1 MYLQFLQ
8 KGFIYIFSCIKFPYM
23 NKHQNS
29 HRSCLF
35 PVLFNRI
42 SITFRKMDES
52 KRPVWFTPEPDLQ
65 GIEPLPLELNR
76 SGSSARSSGLNR
88 HNGTN
93 RRGHG
98 RRGGGNSY
106 ESRGYYNAERSSE
119 HNDSGDWPSSQRRG
133 KPRSS

>member
-1 MYLQFLQ
+1 
-8 KGFIYIFSCIKFPYM
+8 
-23 NKHQNS
+23 
-29 HRSCLF
+29 
-35 PVLFNRI
+35 
-42 SITFRKMDES
+42 MDES

-76 SGSSARSSGLNR
+76 SGSASRSSGLNN
-88 HNGTN
+88 HNSTS

-106 ESRGYYNAERSSE
+106 ESRGYYNPERSSE

-133 KPRSS
+133 MPRPSRRN